1 MSAHATTP
9 SPPRPGASLR
19 LSAQDQLLA
28 LAAVAVLAVV
38 IYGAVTTQGFLT
50 TDNLKAILSSAGIVG
65 IVAVGMTCIT
75 LGGNLF
81 SLTLGTTAAVT
92 TMAFLAALE
101 LGFPVAFVI
110 ALVLATTVCAAQG
123 LVVGGLGAN
132 PIIVTIAFGALQLGL
147 ASLLSNNSTV
157 YPPAGADYK
166 FLAGTILGLPVSVF
180 VLAAIAI
187 AVELWL
193 RRSRTGHEL
202 YLIGQNRA
210 AARAGALR
218 VVPVTVAAFAVAGA
232 CAGLAGVLIGANQGN
247 ATLLTGDIYTY
258 DAIAAVLV
266 GGTAIT
272 GGRGS
277 VVRTVAGTLFI
288 AVVADMLLLR
298 GYSTGIQILV
308 RGVMVLLVV
317 VGMQL
322 WLRRRS
328 A

>member
-1 MSAHATTP
+1 MSTRAGAP

-19 LSAQDQLLA
+19 LRTQDQLLG
-28 LAAVAVLAVV
+28 LAALAVLAVV
-38 IYGAVTTQGFLT
+38 VYGAATTQGFLT
-50 TDNLKAILSSAGIVG
+50 TDNFKAILSSAGIVG

-92 TMAFLAALE
+92 TMAFLAALKF
-101 LGFPVAFVI
+101 GFPVALII
-110 ALVLATTVCAAQG
+110 ALALATTVCAVQG

-147 ASLLSNNSTV
+147 AGLLSNNSTV
-157 YPPAGADYK
+157 YPPSGAHYK
-166 FLAGTILGLPVSVF
+166 FLADTILGLPVSVF
-180 VLAAIAI
+180 VLAGIAI
-187 AVELWL
+187 GVEVWL
-193 RRSRTGHEL
+193 RRSRAGHEL

-218 VVPVTVAAFAVAGA
+218 VVPVTVAAFAIAGA
-232 CAGLAGVLIGANQGN
+232 CAAVAGVLIGANQGN

-277 VVRTVAGTLFI
+277 VARTVAGTLFI
-288 AVVADMLLLR
+288 AIVADMLLLR

-317 VGMQL
+317 VATQL

-328 A
+328 S